1 MLEHLKS
8 FADVDSYKEHI
19 FSSGAV
25 FPNVS
30 YVGETDKVYYNPH
43 RDIQAGEIIY
53 LNGGNLYAT
62 KLSNWNSS
70 LGTAQGVVV
79 VPASHTTDDTV
90 RIISLV
96 PMNCDTPDVGGSAEG
111 GFCWGGYG
119 DDLTGLTNYD
129 LVPTTSNNDS
139 TTIGTNSTSRLPS
152 NNTNG
157 NFTGATCVT
166 DTETKYNNP
175 SEPMCP
181 SPYLRDNTQ
190 NPAYIGN
197 TNGRM
202 TTSDFDGCRNTDIIC
217 ASATAQSDWQTASV
231 ITSSDSSGYYPAACC
246 CRRYGTSGLPS
257 GNWYLPSCGELGY
270 IVPRFKQI
278 QDSLQGIID
287 GGQVAVL
294 LCTDECY
301 WSSTESS
308 NIAACYVYTGDGSVE
323 YDDKAYG
330 YYVRAFASVP
340 VSSLSF

>member
-8 FADVDSYKEHI
+8 FADVDSYKQHI
-19 FSSGAV
+19 FSSNAV

-53 LNGGNLYAT
+53 LNGGKLYAT

-79 VPASHTTDDTV
+79 VPASHTTDGTV

-96 PMNCDTPDVGGSAEG
+96 PMSCGTPDVGGSAEEG
-111 GFCWGGYG
+111 MCWGGNG
-119 DDLTGLTNYD
+119 VDLTGLTNYD

-139 TTIGTNSTSRLPS
+139 TTIGTSSWSRLPS

-166 DTETKYNNP
+166 DIETKYYNP
-175 SEPMCP
+175 SQPMCP

-197 TNGRM
+197 TNGRIA
-202 TTSDFDGCRNTDIIC
+202 TSDFDGRRNTDIIC
-217 ASATAQSDWQTASV
+217 ASATGQSDWQTASV
-231 ITSSDSSGYYPAACC
+231 ITNSDSSGYYPAACC

-270 IVPRFKQI
+270 INPRFKQI

-287 GGQVAVL
+287 SGQVAAL
-294 LCTDECY
+294 LPTADNY
-301 WSSTESS
+301 WSSTEYNS
-308 NIAACYVYTGDGSVE
+308 AVAHYVDTHTGLVNFYSKDR
-323 YDDKAYG
+323 DIC
-330 YYVRAFASVP
+330 VRAFASVP
-340 VSSLSF
+340 LSSLSF

>member
-8 FADVDSYKEHI
+8 FADVDSYKQHI
-19 FSSGAV
+19 LSSNAV

-53 LNGGNLYAT
+53 LNGSKLYAT

-96 PMNCDTPDVGGSAEG
+96 PMNCNTPEAGGSAEEG
-111 GFCWGGYG
+111 IYWGGYG
-119 DDLTGLTNYD
+119 VDLTGLTNYD

-139 TTIGTNSTSRLPS
+139 TTIGTHSYSRLPS

-166 DTETKYNNP
+166 DIETKYYNP
-175 SEPMCP
+175 SQPMCP

-197 TNGRM
+197 TNGRIA
-202 TTSDFDGCRNTDIIC
+202 TSDFDGRRNTDIIC
-217 ASATAQSDWQTASV
+217 ASATGQSDWQTASV
-231 ITSSDSSGYYPAACC
+231 ITNSDSSGYYPAACC

-270 IVPRFKQI
+270 INPRFKQI

-294 LCTDECY
+294 LWAAGNY
-301 WSSTESS
+301 WSSTEY
-308 NIAACYVYTGDGSVE
+308 NRNVAHYVDTHTGLVNFYGKD
-323 YDDKAYG
+323 YDIF
-330 YYVRAFASVP
+330 VRAFASVP

>member
-19 FSSGAV
+19 LSSNAV

-53 LNGGNLYAT
+53 LNGGKLYAT

-96 PMNCDTPDVGGSAEG
+96 PMSCDTPDVGGSAEQEIR
-111 GFCWGGYG
+111 WGCA
-119 DDLTGLTNYD
+119 DVDLTGLTNYN

-139 TTIGTNSTSRLPS
+139 TTIGTNSWSRLPS
-152 NNTNG
+152 NSTNG

-166 DTETKYNNP
+166 DTETKYYNQ
-175 SEPMCP
+175 SGPMCP

-197 TNGRM
+197 TNGRIS
-202 TTSDFDGCRNTDIIC
+202 TSDFDGRRNTDIIC
-217 ASATAQSDWQTASV
+217 ASATGQSDWQTASV
-231 ITSSDSSGYYPAACC
+231 IANNSSSGYYPAACC

-270 IVPRFKQI
+270 IMPRFKQI

-287 GGQVAVL
+287 SGQIAFL
-294 LCTDECY
+294 FLTGCIY
-301 WSSTESS
+301 WSSTEYSS
-308 NIAACYVYTGDGSVE
+308 SISCHVVTGNGSV
-323 YDDKAYG
+323 DRFDKDYG
-330 YYVRAFASVP
+330 DFVRAFASVP
-340 VSSLSF
+340 LSSLSF

>member
-8 FADVDSYKEHI
+8 FADVDSYKQHI
-19 FSSGAV
+19 FSSNAV

-53 LNGGNLYAT
+53 LNGGKLYAT

-96 PMNCDTPDVGGSAEG
+96 PMSCNTPDVGGSAEEEI
-111 GFCWGGYG
+111 CWGNY
-119 DDLTGLTNYD
+119 DVDLTGLTNYD

-139 TTIGTNSTSRLPS
+139 TTIGTNSWSRLPS
-152 NNTNG
+152 NSTNG
-157 NFTGATCVT
+157 AFTGATCVT
-166 DTETKYNNP
+166 DTETKYYNP

-197 TNGRM
+197 TNGKIA
-202 TTSDFDGCRNTDIIC
+202 TSDFDGHRNTDIIC
-217 ASATAQSDWQTASV
+217 ASATGQSDWQTASV
-231 ITSSDSSGYYPAACC
+231 IKNNTFPGYYPSACC

-270 IVPRFKQI
+270 IMPRFKQI

-287 GGQVAVL
+287 SGQVAVL
-294 LCTDECY
+294 LFTSEGY
-301 WSSTESS
+301 WSSTEYSSS
-308 NIAACYVYTGDGSVE
+308 NVFHVDTDTGLVDNNVKDTT
-323 YDDKAYG
+323 YF
-330 YYVRAFASVP
+330 VRAFASVP

>member
-19 FSSGAV
+19 LSSNAV

-53 LNGGNLYAT
+53 LNGGKLYAT

-96 PMNCDTPDVGGSAEG
+96 PMSCDTPDVGGSAEEG
-111 GFCWGGYG
+111 ICWGNS
-119 DDLTGLTNYD
+119 DVDLTGLTNYD

-152 NNTNG
+152 NSTNG

-175 SEPMCP
+175 SGPMCP

-202 TTSDFDGCRNTDIIC
+202 STSDFDGSKNTDIIC
-217 ASATAQSDWQTASV
+217 ASATGQSDWQTASV
-231 ITSSDSSGYYPAACC
+231 ITNSYSSGYYPAACC

-257 GNWYLPSCGELGY
+257 GNWYLPACGELGY
-270 IVPRFKQI
+270 IMPRFKQI

-287 GGQVAVL
+287 SGQVAVL
-294 LCTDECY
+294 LQTDSNY
-301 WSSTESS
+301 WSSTEYSS
-308 NIAACYVYTGDGSVE
+308 NNVRTMNTYSGRVDANSKNSST
-323 YDDKAYG
+323 
-330 YYVRAFASVP
+330 YVRAFASVP
-340 VSSLSF
+340 LSSLSF

>member
-8 FADVDSYKEHI
+8 FADVDSYKQHI
-19 FSSGAV
+19 FSSNAV

-53 LNGGNLYAT
+53 LNGSKLYAT

-96 PMNCDTPDVGGSAEG
+96 PMSCGTPDVGGSAEEEI
-111 GFCWGGYG
+111 CWGNY
-119 DDLTGLTNYD
+119 DVDLTGLTNYD

-139 TTIGTNSTSRLPS
+139 TTIGTNSWSRLPS
-152 NNTNG
+152 NSTNG
-157 NFTGATCVT
+157 SFTGATCVT
-166 DTETKYNNP
+166 DTETKYHNQ

-197 TNGRM
+197 TNGRIV
-202 TTSDFDGCRNTDIIC
+202 TSDFDGHRNTDIIC
-217 ASATAQSDWQTASV
+217 ASATGQSDWQTASV
-231 ITSSDSSGYYPAACC
+231 IKNNTFPGYYPAACC

-257 GNWYLPSCGELGY
+257 GNWYLPACGELGY
-270 IVPRFKQI
+270 IIPRFSQI
-278 QDSLQGIID
+278 QDSLQGIINS
-287 GGQVAVL
+287 GQVAVL
-294 LCTDECY
+294 LQTSDGY
-301 WSSTESS
+301 WSSTEYSS
-308 NIAACYVYTGDGSVE
+308 NNALSVDQNDGTVDNNVKDIT
-323 YDDKAYG
+323 YF
-330 YYVRAFASVP
+330 VRAFASVP
-340 VSSLSF
+340 LSSLSF

>member
-30 YVGETDKVYYNPH
+30 YVEETDKVYYNPH

-53 LNGGNLYAT
+53 LNGGKLYAT

-96 PMNCDTPDVGGSAEG
+96 PMSCGTPDVGGSADQRIY
-111 GFCWGGYG
+111 WGGYG

-139 TTIGTNSTSRLPS
+139 TTIGTTLWSRLPS

-166 DTETKYNNP
+166 DIETKYYNP
-175 SEPMCP
+175 NQPMCP

-197 TNGRM
+197 TNGKIA
-202 TTSDFDGCRNTDIIC
+202 TSDFDGRRNTDIIC
-217 ASATAQSDWQTASV
+217 ASATGQSDWQTASV
-231 ITSSDSSGYYPAACC
+231 ITNSDSSGYYPAACC

-270 IVPRFKQI
+270 INPRFKQI

-294 LCTDECY
+294 LDTSDNY
-301 WSSTESS
+301 WSSTEYNRNVAHYVDTHTGLV
-308 NIAACYVYTGDGSVE
+308 NIYGKE
-323 YDDKAYG
+323 YDIF
-330 YYVRAFASVP
+330 VRAFASVP
-340 VSSLSF
+340 LSSLSF

>member
-19 FSSGAV
+19 LSSNAV

-53 LNGGNLYAT
+53 LNGGKLYAT

-96 PMNCDTPDVGGSAEG
+96 PMNYNTPDVGGSEEQG
-111 GFCWGGYG
+111 IYWGGNG
-119 DDLTGLTNYD
+119 VDLTGLTNYD

-139 TTIGTNSTSRLPS
+139 TTIGTNSWSRLPS
-152 NNTNG
+152 NSTNG
-157 NFTGATCVT
+157 SFTGATCVT
-166 DTETKYNNP
+166 DIETKYSNQ
-175 SEPMCP
+175 ELMCP

-197 TNGRM
+197 TNGRIA
-202 TTSDFDGCRNTDIIC
+202 TSDFDGRRNTDIIC
-217 ASATAQSDWQTASV
+217 ASATGQSDWQTASV
-231 ITSSDSSGYYPAACC
+231 ITNSSLSGYYPAACC

-257 GNWYLPSCGELGY
+257 GNWYLPACGELGY
-270 IVPRFKQI
+270 IMPRFKQI

-287 GGQVAVL
+287 SGQIAVL
-294 LCTDECY
+294 LHTGYIY
-301 WSSTESS
+301 WSSTEYSRI
-308 NIAACYVYTGDGSVE
+308 NACYVTTGNGAVDRF
-323 YDDKAYG
+323 DKRADS
-330 YYVRAFASVP
+330 YVRAFASVP
-340 VSSLSF
+340 LSSLSF

>member
-8 FADVDSYKEHI
+8 FADVDSYKQHI
-19 FSSGAV
+19 LSSNAV

-96 PMNCDTPDVGGSAEG
+96 PMSCNTPDVGGSAEEEI
-111 GFCWGGYG
+111 CWGNY
-119 DDLTGLTNYD
+119 DVDLTGLTNYD

-139 TTIGTNSTSRLPS
+139 TTIGTNSWSRLPS
-152 NNTNG
+152 NSTNG

-166 DTETKYNNP
+166 DTETKYYDQTG
-175 SEPMCP
+175 PMCP

-190 NPAYIGN
+190 NPAYILN
-197 TNGRM
+197 TNGRIA
-202 TTSDFDGCRNTDIIC
+202 TSDFDGSRNTDIIC
-217 ASATAQSDWQTASV
+217 TSATGQSDWQTASV
-231 ITSSDSSGYYPAACC
+231 ITNNSSSGFYPAACC

-257 GNWYLPSCGELGY
+257 GNWYLPACGELGY
-270 IVPRFKQI
+270 IMPRFKQI

-287 GGQVAVL
+287 SGQVAVL
-294 LCTDECY
+294 LRTSGYYC
-301 WSSTESS
+301 SSTE
-308 NIAACYVYTGDGSVE
+308 YTGGAARVMSPN
-323 YDDKAYG
+323 YG
-330 YYVRAFASVP
+330 DVGNLGKDSGLFVRAFASVP
-340 VSSLSF
+340 LSSLSF

>member
-8 FADVDSYKEHI
+8 FADVDSYKQHI
-19 FSSGAV
+19 LSSNAV

-53 LNGGNLYAT
+53 LNGGKLYAT

-90 RIISLV
+90 RIVSLV
-96 PMNCDTPDVGGSAEG
+96 PMSCDTPEAGGSAELEIY
-111 GFCWGGYG
+111 WGGYG
-119 DDLTGLTNYD
+119 DDLTGLTNYS

-139 TTIGTNSTSRLPS
+139 TTIGTDSMSRLPS
-152 NNTNG
+152 NSTNG

-166 DTETKYNNP
+166 DIETKYYNP

-197 TNGRM
+197 TNGRIA
-202 TTSDFDGCRNTDIIC
+202 TSDFDGLKNTDIIC
-217 ASATAQSDWQTASV
+217 ASATGQSDWQTASV
-231 ITSSDSSGYYPAACC
+231 ITNSYSSGYYPAACC
-246 CRRYGTSGLPS
+246 CKRYGTSGLPS
-257 GNWYLPSCGELGY
+257 GDWYLPACGELGY
-270 IVPRFKQI
+270 IMPRFKQI

-287 GGQVAVL
+287 SGQVAVL
-294 LCTDECY
+294 LHARYAY
-301 WSSTESS
+301 WSSTEYSS
-308 NIAACYVYTGDGSVE
+308 YFARRVGTGNGNVDSAAKSSGLF
-323 YDDKAYG
+323 
-330 YYVRAFASVP
+330 VRAFASVP
-340 VSSLSF
+340 LLSLSF

>member
-53 LNGGNLYAT
+53 LNGGKLYAT

-96 PMNCDTPDVGGSAEG
+96 PMSCNTPDAGGSEG
-111 GFCWGGYG
+111 EGICWGGYG
-119 DDLTGLTNYD
+119 VDLTGLTNYD

-139 TTIGTNSTSRLPS
+139 TTIGTNSWSSLPS
-152 NNTNG
+152 NSTNG
-157 NFTGATCVT
+157 KFTGATCVT

-197 TNGRM
+197 TNGKIA
-202 TTSDFDGCRNTDIIC
+202 TSDFDGHRNTDIIC
-217 ASATAQSDWQTASV
+217 ASATAQSDWQTASA
-231 ITSSDSSGYYPAACC
+231 ITNSDLSGYYTAACC

-257 GNWYLPSCGELGY
+257 GNWYLPACGELGY
-270 IVPRFKQI
+270 IIPRFKQI

-287 GGQVAVL
+287 SGQVAVL
-294 LCTDECY
+294 LRTDECY

-308 NIAACYVYTGDGSVE
+308 NIAACYVFTYDGSVE
-323 YDDKAYG
+323 YDDKAYA

>member
-8 FADVDSYKEHI
+8 FADVDSYKQHI
-19 FSSGAV
+19 FSSNAV

-53 LNGGNLYAT
+53 LNGGKLYAT

-96 PMNCDTPDVGGSAEG
+96 PMNCNTPDVGGSADQG
-111 GFCWGGYG
+111 IYWGSMGV
-119 DDLTGLTNYD
+119 DLTGLTNYD
-129 LVPTTSNNDS
+129 LTPTTSNNDS
-139 TTIGTNSTSRLPS
+139 TTIGTDSWSRLPS

-166 DTETKYNNP
+166 DIETKYYNQ

-197 TNGRM
+197 TNGRIA
-202 TTSDFDGCRNTDIIC
+202 TSDFDGRRNTDIIC

-231 ITSSDSSGYYPAACC
+231 ITNSPSSGYYPAACC

-257 GNWYLPSCGELGY
+257 GNWYLPACGELGY
-270 IVPRFKQI
+270 IIPRFKQI

-287 GGQVAVL
+287 SGQIAVL
-294 LCTDECY
+294 LDTSNDY
-301 WSSTESS
+301 WSSTECSS
-308 NIAACYVYTGDGSVE
+308 SDARSVCTREGSVDT
-323 YDDKAYG
+323 YSKDSDYW
-330 YYVRAFASVP
+330 VRAFASVP

>member
-8 FADVDSYKEHI
+8 FADVDSYKQHI

-96 PMNCDTPDVGGSAEG
+96 PMNCNTPDVGGSADQG
-111 GFCWGGYG
+111 IYWGSM
-119 DDLTGLTNYD
+119 DVDLTGLTNYD

-139 TTIGTNSTSRLPS
+139 TTIGTNSWSRLPS
-152 NNTNG
+152 NSTNG
-157 NFTGATCVT
+157 SFTGATCVT
-166 DTETKYNNP
+166 DIETKYYNP
-175 SEPMCP
+175 NEPICP

-197 TNGRM
+197 TNGRIA
-202 TTSDFDGCRNTDIIC
+202 TSDFDGLKNTDIIC
-217 ASATAQSDWQTASV
+217 ASATGQSDWQTASV
-231 ITSSDSSGYYPAACC
+231 ITNNSSSGYYPAACC

-257 GNWYLPSCGELGY
+257 SNWYLPSYGELGY
-270 IVPRFKQI
+270 IMPRFKQI

-287 GGQVAVL
+287 SGQVAVL
-294 LCTDECY
+294 LTTSSNY
-301 WSSTESS
+301 WSSTECNGSS
-308 NIAACYVYTGDGSVE
+308 ARYVSTQDGTIGERFKEGTS
-323 YDDKAYG
+323 
-330 YYVRAFASVP
+330 YVRAFASVP
-340 VSSLSF
+340 LSSLSF

>member
-8 FADVDSYKEHI
+8 FANVDSYKEHI
-19 FSSGAV
+19 LSSNAV

-53 LNGGNLYAT
+53 LNGGKLYAT

-96 PMNCDTPDVGGSAEG
+96 PMSCDTPDVGGSAEQEIR
-111 GFCWGGYG
+111 WGCA
-119 DDLTGLTNYD
+119 DVDLTGLTNYN

-139 TTIGTNSTSRLPS
+139 TTIGTNSWSRLPS
-152 NNTNG
+152 NSTNG

-166 DTETKYNNP
+166 DIETKYYNQ

-197 TNGRM
+197 TNGRIS
-202 TTSDFDGCRNTDIIC
+202 TSDFDGRRNTDIIC
-217 ASATAQSDWQTASV
+217 ASATGQSDWQTASV
-231 ITSSDSSGYYPAACC
+231 ITNSSLSGYYPAACC

-257 GNWYLPSCGELGY
+257 GNWYLPACGELGY
-270 IVPRFKQI
+270 IMPRFKQI

-287 GGQVAVL
+287 SGQVAVL
-294 LCTDECY
+294 LHTGYIY
-301 WSSTESS
+301 WSSTEYSS
-308 NIAACYVYTGDGSVE
+308 SIACNVVTGNGAVDRF
-323 YDDKAYG
+323 DKDYSDF
-330 YYVRAFASVP
+330 VRAFASVP
-340 VSSLSF
+340 LSSLSF

>member
-19 FSSGAV
+19 FSSNAV

-30 YVGETDKVYYNPH
+30 YVRETDKVYYNPH

-53 LNGGNLYAT
+53 LNGGKLYAT
-62 KLSNWNSS
+62 KLPNWNSS

-96 PMNCDTPDVGGSAEG
+96 PMSCDTPDAGGSAEQG
-111 GFCWGGYG
+111 IYWGGDG
-119 DDLTGLTNYD
+119 VDLTGLTNYD

-139 TTIGTNSTSRLPS
+139 TTIGTHSYSRLPS

-166 DTETKYNNP
+166 DIETKYYNP
-175 SEPMCP
+175 SQPMCP

-197 TNGRM
+197 TNGRIA
-202 TTSDFDGCRNTDIIC
+202 TSDFDGRRNTDIIC
-217 ASATAQSDWQTASV
+217 ASATGQSDWQTASV
-231 ITSSDSSGYYPAACC
+231 ITNSDSSGYYPAACC

-257 GNWYLPSCGELGY
+257 GNWYLPACGELGY
-270 IVPRFKQI
+270 INPRFKQI

-287 GGQVAVL
+287 SGQVAVL
-294 LCTDECY
+294 LPTSNDH
-301 WSSTESS
+301 WSSTEYSRNNVRTMNTYSGRVDANSKNSS
-308 NIAACYVYTGDGSVE
+308 T
-323 YDDKAYG
+323 
-330 YYVRAFASVP
+330 YVRAFASVP
-340 VSSLSF
+340 LSSLSF